1 MQMLG
6 LHVFLGTLH
15 RYNDFYIYIYNC
27 IFYPLTLILN
37 LPLTENI
44 LYDLKACFL
53 MGTKNVPTILSP

>member
-1 MQMLG
+1 MFFWG
-6 LHVFLGTLH
+6 
-15 RYNDFYIYIYNC
+15 RYTDIMIFIYIYNC

>member
-1 MQMLG
+1 MFFWG
-6 LHVFLGTLH
+6 
-15 RYNDFYIYIYNC
+15 RYTDIMIFIYIYNC
-27 IFYPLTLILN
+27 IFYPLTLTLN